1 MNTNNTE
8 YGEGKLVIGLT
19 GGIGTGKSTA
29 AEYLVS
35 KGMTHIDADAISRKI
50 TEKTPGEENPVLMEI
65 GEAFAPEP
73 VLREDGSLD
82 RKAMADIVFHDPARK
97 KLLEGIL
104 FREIM
109 AEINRRI
116 DEAEG
121 MILLDVPLLFETGLD
136 SLCDRVI
143 LITADRD
150 TRIRRVTERDGC
162 SPEDVEA
169 RIRNQ
174 MSDEEKAAKADAVV
188 DNSGSREDLY
198 GQLDEIIRGLKPQT
212 A

>member
-73 VLREDGSLD
+73 VLREDGS
-82 RKAMADIVFHDPARK
+82 VPPAGEPTAPQPTAESIRIK
-97 KLLEGIL
+97 DKTTGKTFVL
-104 FREIM
+104 FM
-109 AEINRRI
+109 
-116 DEAEG
+116 
-121 MILLDVPLLFETGLD
+121 LPPP
-136 SLCDRVI
+136 
-143 LITADRD
+143 TA
-150 TRIRRVTERDGC
+150 
-162 SPEDVEA
+162 
-169 RIRNQ
+169 
-174 MSDEEKAAKADAVV
+174 
-188 DNSGSREDLY
+188 LY
-198 GQLDEIIRGLKPQT
+198 HRMH
-212 A
+212 